1 MYDYGARFYMAD
13 IGRWGV
19 IDAMSEKYRRWSP
32 YNYAINNPV
41 RFTDPDGNDP
51 LYGEEAQLAF
61 SRIKDWYQNNKTGNI
76 EWKDTDK

>member
-1 MYDYGARFYMAD
+1 MF
-13 IGRWGV
+13 
-19 IDAMSEKYRRWSP
+19 EKCRRWSP